1 MTGMLLEKKKKQ
13 TQNLEKIKVSLCTH
27 LCYKLWEQKRGHLI
41 LIVCSYKESNKVITT
56 TAAYLYS
63 NDSYPNPLTDVNIV
77 FNERSKTLK
86 FTSWVNWKI
95 L

>member
-1 MTGMLLEKKKKQ
+1 MAGMLLKKNKKN
-13 TQNLEKIKVSLCTH
+13 QNLEKIKVSSCTY
-27 LCYKLWEQKRGHLI
+27 LCYKLWEQKRAQLI
-41 LIVCSYKESNKVITT
+41 LILSSYKESNKVITT

-77 FNERSKTLK
+77 FNERSKTLN
-86 FTSWVNWKI
+86 FTSWVKWKI